1 MRGECTPGVSVSRPW
16 DRLPRMEEY
25 TGLVLFFEALV
36 VLAGVGALAV
46 GVKVVTSLFKVKR

>member
-1 MRGECTPGVSVSRPW
+1 MSASPPW
-16 DRLPRMEEY
+16 DRLPPMEEY

-36 VLAGVGALAV
+36 ALAGLGALAV

>member
-1 MRGECTPGVSVSRPW
+1 
-16 DRLPRMEEY
+16 MEEY

-36 VLAGVGALAV
+36 AIAGLGAMAV

>member
-1 MRGECTPGVSVSRPW
+1 
-16 DRLPRMEEY
+16 MEEF

-36 VLAGVGALAV
+36 ALVGLGALAV

>member
-1 MRGECTPGVSVSRPW
+1 
-16 DRLPRMEEY
+16 MEEF

-36 VLAGVGALAV
+36 AIASLGALAV